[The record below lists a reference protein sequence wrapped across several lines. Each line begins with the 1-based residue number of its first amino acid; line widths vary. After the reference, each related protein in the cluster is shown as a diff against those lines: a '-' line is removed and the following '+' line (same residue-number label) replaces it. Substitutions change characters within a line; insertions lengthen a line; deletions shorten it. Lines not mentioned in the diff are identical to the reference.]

1 MVIRVSK
8 RVLGV
13 KGDVEKMLFKWAD
26 NSTLTGNVMEFMD
39 RGDTAPNDRYAYQY
53 IGSAGNTTTI
63 DYVME
68 DANGKLYAL
77 RDEWAALGKLKSNHT
92 GDETE
97 TTVPAEVTTNGDL
110 TDDAVTTDAA
120 TTDQTGKKG
129 CGSVL
134 TVVAAMPVLIAF
146 GVCMLRKNKRES
158 E

>member
-1 MVIRVSK
+1 M
-8 RVLGV
+8 

-77 RDEWAALGKLKSNHT
+77 RDEWAALGKL
-92 GDETE
+92 
-97 TTVPAEVTTNGDL
+97 
-110 TDDAVTTDAA
+110 
-120 TTDQTGKKG
+120 
-129 CGSVL
+129 